1 MSNRKTNKNKS
12 IPPKFAGGVETKGA
26 RKDKKKKNQNSSKV
40 SKRYNNE
47 GFGVLWEW
55 DLFVTGA
62 R

>member
-26 RKDKKKKNQNSSKV
+26 RKDKKKQKNQNSSKV

-47 GFGVLWEW
+47 GFGVLWE
-55 DLFVTGA
+55 
-62 R
+62 